1 MALARGASILRRSMR
16 RMLLVLVLLSAGAAL
31 LVGGCGDNAES
42 NEKTLTKKQFVRLTE
57 AFCDR
62 EYRAEER
69 DMERYAEKHGLVFGG
84 GKPWEQE
91 RLNEAIVYGYVRDK
105 IAYFKSLPAP
115 EGDEK
120 EVREMIEAFED
131 GLKKTEEVPASLAE
145 ARPGAKPLPNPF
157 EASYSTTTAYGPWLC
172 GQP

>member
-1 MALARGASILRRSMR
+1 
-16 RMLLVLVLLSAGAAL
+16 MLLVLVLLVGAAFF
-31 LVGGCGDNAES
+31 VGCGDSAES
-42 NEKTLTKKQFVRLTE
+42 EEKTLTKKQFVRLTE
-57 AFCDR
+57 SFCNR
-62 EYRAEER
+62 EYKAEER

-84 GKPWEQE
+84 GEPWEQE
-91 RLNEAIVYGYVRDK
+91 RLNEAIVFDYVRDK

-131 GLKKTEEVPASLAE
+131 GLRKSEEVPASLAE

-157 EASYSTTTAYGPWLC
+157 EESYRTTSAYGPWLC